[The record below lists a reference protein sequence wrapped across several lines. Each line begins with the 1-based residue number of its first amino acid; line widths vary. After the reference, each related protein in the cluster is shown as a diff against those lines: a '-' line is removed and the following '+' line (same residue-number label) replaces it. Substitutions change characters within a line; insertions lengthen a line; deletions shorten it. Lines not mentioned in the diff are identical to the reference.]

1 MRKDTSSPRSGIS
14 RRDLLKLMAAGG
26 IAGLAPFH
34 RLLASPDEL
43 RLRQIPSS
51 GESLP
56 VVGLGT
62 SRVFDVGSDEQARA
76 PLAEVL
82 RVLVEHGASV
92 VDTSPMYGRAEGVV
106 GDLSTA
112 AGLGERLFVA
122 TKVWTR
128 GREQGIAQMESSFRL
143 LGVDTVDLM
152 QVHNLVDWR
161 TQLKT
166 LRGWKEEGK
175 IRYLGITHYRVDAFD
190 ELESLMRDEP
200 LDFVQLNFSIAT
212 PDAEQRLLPLAAER
226 GIAVLVNRPYER
238 GQTFARVRGKDL
250 PGWAGEIGVSSW
262 GQFFLKWVLAQ
273 PAVTCV
279 IPGTSRPKHML
290 DNLQAGMGP
299 LPDDDQ
305 RRRMREY
312 FLA

>member
-1 MRKDTSSPRSGIS
+1 MQKDTSSPRSGIS

-26 IAGLAPFH
+26 LAGWAPFG
-34 RLLASPDEL
+34 RLLASPDAL
-43 RLRQIPSS
+43 RRRQIPSS

-82 RVLVEHGASV
+82 RLMVEHGASV

-112 AGLGERLFVA
+112 AGLRERLFVA

-175 IRYLGITHYRVDAFD
+175 IRYVGITHYRVDAFD
-190 ELESLMRDEP
+190 DLESLMRDET

-238 GQTFARVRGKDL
+238 GQTFARVRGRDL
-250 PGWAGEIGVSSW
+250 PGWAGELGVSSW

-279 IPGTSRPKHML
+279 IPGTSRPAHML

-299 LPDDDQ
+299 LPDEDQ